1 VAADKEKIAVVL
13 PNHLGD
19 AVMATPA
26 LRSLRSGFPHAH
38 IVGVIREELE
48 PVLRGAPWLD
58 RILTHTVYRVRG
70 RVARLRRRLA
80 MAQALQDRDTVILLP
95 NSFVSAL
102 VAYASG
108 AECRVGYGRRA
119 RRFLLTDPVEPP
131 RERGRFV
138 PVAMERY
145 YLDLVLQLGCPDLG
159 TEVELFLELAAE
171 RERETRFRASGIDR
185 RSPLACI
192 APGAAFGPSKLWPMP
207 YFAEVARALLDDG
220 VQVALVHAPG
230 EEPLANEI
238 RSRAGAGVVSLGGA
252 GMNLSLLKS
261 VIARSQLLICNDA
274 GARHVAAAFG
284 IPCLTLVGPT
294 SIRYTNLN
302 LKRTKLL
309 REAVPCSPCQL
320 PTCPIDHR
328 CMTRL
333 LPARVIAEA
342 RAALADDG
350 WRGDLHLELAQ

>member
-1 VAADKEKIAVVL
+1 VPADKEKIAVVL

-26 LRSLRSGFPHAH
+26 LRSLRHGLPRAH
-38 IVGVIREELE
+38 IVQVIREELE
-48 PVLRGAPWLD
+48 PVLRGAPWHD
-58 RILTHTVYRVRG
+58 RVLTHSVYRGRG
-70 RVARLRRRLA
+70 PLARLRRRLA
-80 MAQALQDRDTVILLP
+80 VAHELQDRDTLVLLP

-102 VAYASG
+102 VAFASG
-108 AECRVGYGRRA
+108 ARRRIGYGRRA
-119 RRFLLTDPVEPP
+119 RRFLLTDSVEA
-131 RERGRFV
+131 RRDGGRFV

-159 TEVELFLELAAE
+159 TGLELFLELAAE
-171 RERETRFRASGIDR
+171 REREARFRASGIDR
-185 RSPLACI
+185 ERPLACI
-192 APGAAFGPSKLWPMP
+192 APGAGFGPSKLWPVP

-230 EEPLANEI
+230 EEALANGI
-238 RSRAGAGVVSLGGA
+238 LARAGSHLVSLGGA

-261 VIARSQLLICNDA
+261 VIARAQLLICNDA

-284 IPCLTLVGPT
+284 VACLVLVGPT

-309 REAVPCSPCQL
+309 REPVPCSPCQL
-320 PTCPIDHR
+320 QTCPIDHR

-342 RAALADDG
+342 RAALADEG